1 MSVHLFGIRHHGPG
15 SARSVERALEALRPD
30 IVLIELPKEADPLL
44 ALVATEGMRPPVALL
59 GYVVDR
65 PERAVFLPFASFSP
79 EWRVVQLAAARSV
92 PILCIDLPLAVSL
105 AIEPGARA
113 GGQVDPLALLASA
126 AGYDDAERW
135 WDDVV
140 EHRGDGVP
148 PFDAIAEAMAAM
160 RDDEPPPASVEARRE
175 ATMRQA
181 IRAAQRDGFERIA
194 VVCGAWHVP
203 ALARTDEIT
212 ATADAS
218 VLRGQPSAKVGLTWV
233 PWTHRRLGAASGYGA
248 GVASPGWYA
257 HVFRHRPER
266 VVSAWFGRIAQ
277 LLREHDLGVS
287 PDDLIA
293 ATRLAEG
300 LAVLRNRPRPGLD
313 ELTDAAFATLAGGRP
328 GPLALIDEHLVVGD
342 EIGAVPP
349 ETPMV
354 PLARDLRA
362 RQRATRMK
370 PSGLEKVLE
379 LDLRQ
384 PLGLARSHLL
394 HRLWALGVHWGTPE
408 QSRSSTGTFRET
420 WRLRWE
426 PELDVCLIE
435 ASAYGTTVEA
445 AAAARFAERAE
456 APGLGVADI
465 TALLEAALLADLP
478 SAVSVLTTRLAGRIA
493 AASGVE
499 QLIDALGP
507 LARALRYGD
516 VRSTDAGA
524 LAAVVDGFVR
534 RICVGLPTSLASL
547 DDDAAH
553 AAADRMLAVQ
563 GALALLDHPAREHEW
578 PAVLQRIADQ
588 PGANGVVSGRA
599 LRLLLNA
606 ERIDGAE
613 AERRLARALSGG
625 VAASDGAAFVEGVL
639 AGSGTV
645 LLHDDRLLR
654 VLDQWVAT
662 LPERSFTD
670 VVPLLRR
677 TFGAFEVA
685 ERRQLGQLVA
695 GQGEHRPAAPF
706 GWDLDPARV
715 AAAVATLHEL
725 LGTSS

>member
-1 MSVHLFGIRHHGPG
+1 M
-15 SARSVERALEALRPD
+15 
-30 IVLIELPKEADPLL
+30 
-44 ALVATEGMRPPVALL
+44 
-59 GYVVDR
+59 
-65 PERAVFLPFASFSP
+65 
-79 EWRVVQLAAARSV
+79 
-92 PILCIDLPLAVSL
+92 
-105 AIEPGARA
+105 
-113 GGQVDPLALLASA
+113 
-126 AGYDDAERW
+126 
-135 WDDVV
+135 V
-140 EHRGDGVP
+140 EHRGDGLP

-160 RDDEPPPASVEARRE
+160 REHAATSEHPASDPLEDRRE

-181 IRAAQRDGFERIA
+181 IRRAQRDGFERIA

-203 ALARTDEIT
+203 ALARHDEIT
-212 ATADAS
+212 ATADAA
-218 VLRGQPSAKVGLTWV
+218 VLRGHPVVKIGLTWV

-257 HVFRHRPER
+257 HVFRHRPDA
-266 VVSAWFGRIAQ
+266 VVAAWFGRIAQ
-277 LLREHDLGVS
+277 LLRGHDVGVS

-293 ATRLAEG
+293 AVRLAEG
-300 LAVLRNRPRPGLD
+300 VAVLRNRPRPGLE
-313 ELTDAAFATLAGGRP
+313 ELTDAALATVAGGRT
-328 GPLALIDEHLVVGD
+328 GPLELIHDHLVVGD

-349 ETPMV
+349 GTPMV
-354 PLARDLRA
+354 PLARDLLA
-362 RQRATRMK
+362 RQRSTRMK
-370 PSGLEKVLE
+370 PDGLGKVLE

-384 PLGLARSHLL
+384 PLALARSHLL
-394 HRLWALGVHWGTPE
+394 HRLWALGVRWGTPE

-445 AAAARFAERAE
+445 AASARIAERAAE
-456 APGLGVADI
+456 PGLGVADI
-465 TALLEAALLADLP
+465 TALLEGALLADLP
-478 SAVSVLTTRLAGRIA
+478 AVVPVLTERLAGRVA

-516 VRSTDAGA
+516 VRATDVSA
-524 LAAVVDGFVR
+524 LADVVDGFVR

-553 AAADRMLAVQ
+553 AAADRLLAVQ
-563 GALALLDHPAREHEW
+563 GALALLDHPARDHEW
-578 PAVLQRIADQ
+578 PAVLHRVADQ
-588 PGANGVVSGRA
+588 PGAHGVVSGRA
-599 LRLLLNA
+599 VRLLLDA

-645 LLHDDRLLR
+645 LLHDDRLLG

-677 TFGAFEVA
+677 TFGGFEVA
-685 ERRQLGQLVA
+685 ERRRLGQLVA
-695 GQGEHRPAAPF
+695 GQGELRPAAPF
-706 GWDLDPARV
+706 GWDLDPVRV
-715 AAAVATLHEL
+715 ATVVARLRQL